1 MIRKEKVKG
10 SNKVK
15 VTFVLPEDV
24 VDGVVSVVG
33 DFNDWNPSANRLVRR
48 SNRTYSAAVKLPR
61 GKRHE
66 FRYYADGGRWLD
78 EQDADAFKANVFG
91 SNNCVIET

>member
-33 DFNDWNPSANRLVRR
+33 DFNDWNPTANRLMRR
-48 SNRTYSAAVKLPR
+48 SNQTYSTAVKLAR
-61 GKRHE
+61 GKTHE
-66 FRYYADGGRWLD
+66 FRYYADEGRWLD
-78 EQDADAFKANVFG
+78 DEDADAFKGNVFG
-91 SNNCVIET
+91 TSNCVVET